1 MQVKDIMTRDVRAI
15 HVNESLEAAAAGMAL
30 LDVGPLPVHDGEKLV
45 GVLTDRDIVVRA
57 VARGMDPIQT
67 RVGQVMTPAVVHCY
81 EDQDVH
87 EAARLMEEHQVRR
100 LIVLDR
106 NERLVGIV
114 SLGDLAVGT
123 GDEKLAGEV
132 LEGVSETAEPEQTP
146 PTPG

>member
-1 MQVKDIMTRDVRAI
+1 MQVKAIMTRGIRTI
-15 HVNESLEAAAAGMAL
+15 HGDECLEAAAAGMAL

-57 VARGMDPIQT
+57 VATGMDPVQT
-67 RVGQVMTPAVVHCY
+67 RVGQVMTPAVVYCY

-87 EAARLMEEHQVRR
+87 EAARLMVEHQVRR
-100 LIVLDR
+100 LMVLDR
-106 NERLVGIV
+106 DERLVGIV

-132 LEGVSETAEPEQTP
+132 LEVVSEPAEPEQTP
-146 PTPG
+146 PTPS